1 MCFAKKLKGIL
12 ADRNM
17 SQSEL
22 AKKIGIDRAIISQYI
37 HGKYEPK
44 TDRLVKI
51 AAALNIHPSELSD
64 DYIIKPPVSQTATS
78 STKDTTPVSCHTAS
92 PSYHAVPSAGMVKI
106 PILSTVIAGYP
117 RYAEE
122 NIIGYEDISEEQAKT
137 GEYFCLKVTG
147 TSMLPRFEEGDLLII
162 KVQDYIENGD
172 IGIVLVDGDN
182 ATVKVVHESP
192 VGITLLAY
200 NTAVYQPTTYTRE
213 QIETLPVKVIGKVV
227 GLRRDF

>member
-1 MCFAKKLKGIL
+1 MSDSKQIMAQNIQKYMDLNCKTRKDVCESIGVSYTTFTDWVKGNTYPRPDKVEKL
-12 ADRNM
+12 ADYF
-17 SQSEL
+17 
-22 AKKIGIDRAIISQYI
+22 GIKRSD
-37 HGKYEPK
+37 
-44 TDRLVKI
+44 LVDP
-51 AAALNIHPSELSD
+51 PS
-64 DYIIKPPVSQTATS
+64 VHTA
-78 STKDTTPVSCHTAS
+78 TAS
-92 PSYHAVPSAGMVKI
+92 PSSHAAPSAGMVKI
-106 PILSTVIAGYP
+106 PILGTVIAGYP

-213 QIETLPVKVIGKVV
+213 QIEALPVKVIGKVV

>member
-1 MCFAKKLKGIL
+1 
-12 ADRNM
+12 
-17 SQSEL
+17 
-22 AKKIGIDRAIISQYI
+22 
-37 HGKYEPK
+37 
-44 TDRLVKI
+44 
-51 AAALNIHPSELSD
+51 
-64 DYIIKPPVSQTATS
+64 
-78 STKDTTPVSCHTAS
+78 
-92 PSYHAVPSAGMVKI
+92 
-106 PILSTVIAGYP
+106 
-117 RYAEE
+117 
-122 NIIGYEDISEEQAKT
+122 
-137 GEYFCLKVTG
+137 
-147 TSMLPRFEEGDLLII
+147 MLPRFEEGDLLII

>member
-1 MCFAKKLKGIL
+1 MDTKDIIKQKRLEKNLTMKKLGELVGVSEATISRWES
-12 ADRNM
+12 RNIATM
-17 SQSEL
+17 KQI
-22 AKKIGIDRAIISQYI
+22 KIG
-37 HGKYEPK
+37 KLCE
-44 TDRLVKI
+44 
-51 AAALNIHPSELSD
+51 ALNISPNEIVPGIES
-64 DYIIKPPVSQTATS
+64 IS
-78 STKDTTPVSCHTAS
+78 SSPTAS

-106 PILSTVIAGYP
+106 PILGTVIAGYP

>member
-1 MCFAKKLKGIL
+1 MNTKDIIKQKRLEKNLTMKRL
-12 ADRNM
+12 AELVGV
-17 SQSEL
+17 SE
-22 AKKIGIDRAIISQYI
+22 ATISRWESGNIATMKQTKIG
-37 HGKYEPK
+37 KLCE
-44 TDRLVKI
+44 
-51 AAALNIHPSELSD
+51 ALNISPNEIVPGIEPL
-64 DYIIKPPVSQTATS
+64 P
-78 STKDTTPVSCHTAS
+78 

-106 PILSTVIAGYP
+106 PILGTVIAGYP

>member
-1 MCFAKKLKGIL
+1 MNIFGTRLKELRKSKGYGQKELGALIGVSDSSIRKYESGDRTPSPDAIRIL
-12 ADRNM
+12 ANHLEVTTDYLLG
-17 SQSEL
+17 QS
-22 AKKIGIDRAIISQYI
+22 
-37 HGKYEPK
+37 
-44 TDRLVKI
+44 
-51 AAALNIHPSELSD
+51 
-64 DYIIKPPVSQTATS
+64 
-78 STKDTTPVSCHTAS
+78 S
-92 PSYHAVPSAGMVKI
+92 PSSHTTSPTAPSAGMVKI
-106 PILSTVIAGYP
+106 PILGTVIAGYP